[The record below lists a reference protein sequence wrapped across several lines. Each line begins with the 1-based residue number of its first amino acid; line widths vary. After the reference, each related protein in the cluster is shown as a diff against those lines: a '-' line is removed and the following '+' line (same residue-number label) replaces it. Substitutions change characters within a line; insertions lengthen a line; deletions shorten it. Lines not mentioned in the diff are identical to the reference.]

1 MDDSFEKL
9 GWTIVYALI
18 SIAFGWVCVYIVW
31 LVRKKK
37 ISFESLCD
45 KYGELF
51 APFGL
56 PVLFV
61 LYILI
66 HDSVRLLFLAP

>member
-1 MDDSFEKL
+1 MYDSFEEL
-9 GWTIVYALI
+9 GWTIVYALT
-18 SIAFGWVCVYIVW
+18 SIAFGWLCVYIVW

-37 ISFESLCD
+37 ISFDSLCD

-51 APFGL
+51 ATFGL
-56 PVLFV
+56 PALFV

-66 HDSVRLLFLAP
+66 RDSIR